1 MLFQIS
7 SLFTTVWFFLGLKY
21 QMSNSSKK
29 MDKNYEC
36 KLLKKRIVSWTSV
49 VNNLLKVIDSAF
61 NCIFFK
67 KKLHSKFREKL
78 K

>member
-1 MLFQIS
+1 MPDS
-7 SLFTTVWFFLGLKY
+7 SE
-21 QMSNSSKK
+21 K

-49 VNNLLKVIDSAF
+49 VNVLLTIIDSAF
-61 NCIFFK
+61 NCILFK
-67 KKLHSKFREKL
+67 KNLHSKFREKL